1 MSQNISTGKKVK
13 FATQLAP
20 DVLETL
26 RHLAAKEGRHLQSI
40 IDEALRAYIEEKQGV
55 KPRRHVL
62 GALQASMVEYDSLY
76 EALSK

>member
-1 MSQNISTGKKVK
+1 MSQPKIK

-26 RHLAAKEGRHLQSI
+26 RHMAAKEGRHIQALL
-40 IDEALRAYIEEKQGV
+40 DEALRAYIEEKQGV
-55 KPRRHVL
+55 KPRRHVMS
-62 GALQASMVEYDSLY
+62 ALQTSMAEHDSLY

>member
-1 MSQNISTGKKVK
+1 MSQAKVK

-26 RHLAAKEGRHLQSI
+26 RHMAAKEGRHIQALL
-40 IDEALRAYIEEKQGV
+40 DEALRAYIEEKQSV
-55 KPRRHVL
+55 KPRRHVMS
-62 GALQASMVEYDSLY
+62 ALQTSMAEHDSLY